1 MGTWGGG
8 WRVHSA
14 SLLLYAWFEIF
25 HNVRQLSNEI
35 VSKKHKSSC
44 ALCIDAKCSGW
55 VLGGVLRDPTWRA
68 VLHSGSFTE
77 RRLWTGRCRSNGIT
91 VKALQMLT
99 HMSQLR
105 KLGCSARENGLGGG
119 RQCCSQPHRGLS
131 WSRSVLTYTS

>member
-25 HNVRQLSNEI
+25 HNVRQLSNEV

-55 VLGGVLRDPTWRA
+55 VLGGVLRDPTWR
-68 VLHSGSFTE
+68 VCSILRHSLREGFGQAGAGLMGS
-77 RRLWTGRCRSNGIT
+77 L
-91 VKALQMLT
+91 
-99 HMSQLR
+99 
-105 KLGCSARENGLGGG
+105 
-119 RQCCSQPHRGLS
+119 
-131 WSRSVLTYTS
+131 